1 MSEKSSFLPRGSFP
15 LRKFQPFCVIAMACR
30 RTRRYFTVDEALD
43 KVLDDFEN
51 ELFGLNVRGSESEDD
66 DDSVYGD
73 DRPVTISSDV
83 DDDGEH
89 DDHFLLRFGLLKQK
103 L

>member
-1 MSEKSSFLPRGSFP
+1 
-15 LRKFQPFCVIAMACR
+15 MACR

-66 DDSVYGD
+66 DDSVDGD

-89 DDHFLLRFGLLKQK
+89 DDHFLDRGIDVQQAVKAFVHQPASQPARGK
-103 L
+103 